1 MSDAFNYLSV
11 LLSIIVGLAIT
22 QILKG
27 FRGILLSRAHIR
39 IYWPSLAWAVL
50 LLVMCVEVWW
60 SQFGMLGRSDW
71 TLPMFYSV
79 LLQFIIAYM
88 LAAIVLPD
96 FFGDRDVDLHEHYF
110 SHQHWFF
117 GLLIAELLS
126 SILKEYVMGGGY
138 SQPANLVFHIVF
150 LAATVLAMTVRNE
163 TFHKAAAVFAVT
175 LFSVYTVLLFWHLK

>member
-11 LLSIIVGLAIT
+11 LLSIIMGLAIT

-27 FRGILLSRAHIR
+27 FRGILLARVRIR

-50 LLVMCVEVWW
+50 LLVMCVEIWW

-71 TLPMFYSV
+71 TLPMFDSV

-96 FFGDRDVDLHEHYF
+96 FFGDHEVDLHEHYF
-110 SHQHWFF
+110 SH
-117 GLLIAELLS
+117 AT
-126 SILKEYVMGGGY
+126 
-138 SQPANLVFHIVF
+138 LVFWVID
-150 LAATVLAMTVRNE
+150 R
-163 TFHKAAAVFAVT
+163 
-175 LFSVYTVLLFWHLK
+175 

>member
-11 LLSIIVGLAIT
+11 LLSIIMGLAIT

-27 FRGILLSRAHIR
+27 FRGILLSRVRIR

-50 LLVMCVEVWW
+50 LLVMCVEIWW

-79 LLQFIIAYM
+79 LLQFILAYM

-96 FFGDRDVDLHEHYF
+96 FFGDHEVDLHEHYF
-110 SHQHWFF
+110 SHQRWFF

-126 SILKEYVMGGGY
+126 SLLKEFVLSGGY
-138 SQPANLVFHIVF
+138 HEKANLVFHLVF
-150 LAATVLAMTVRNE
+150 LAAAVLTMTIRNE
-163 TFHKAAAVFAVT
+163 TFHKAAAVVALS
-175 LFSVYTVLLFWHLK
+175 LFMVYTVLLFWRLQ